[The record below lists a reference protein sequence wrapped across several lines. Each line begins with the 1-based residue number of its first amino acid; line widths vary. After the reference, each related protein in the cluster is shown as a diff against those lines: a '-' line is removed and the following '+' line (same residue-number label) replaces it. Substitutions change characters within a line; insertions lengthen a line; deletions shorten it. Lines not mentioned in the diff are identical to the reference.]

1 VIVVIL
7 LRFSS
12 RDYHSAIFGH
22 VSKVVTFVTFHFS
35 AQRFKP
41 IATSSLCF
49 TRPSWI
55 TLLCMTFKVVYVPV
69 VSSAIHNFMSKISTC
84 IKI

>member
-1 VIVVIL
+1 VTVVIL
-7 LRFSS
+7 LWLS
-12 RDYHSAIFGH
+12 RRDCHFAIFGH

-41 IATSSLCF
+41 VVNSSLCF

-55 TLLCMTFKVVYVPV
+55 TLLCMTFKVVYVV
-69 VSSAIHNFMSKISTC
+69 GCGAWLSL
-84 IKI
+84 